1 MITYFDS
8 SSLPSVSFP
17 SLDPTVPLP
26 LSYSYI
32 SREKTWWGGIIDVK
46 LFRNK
51 LEGSPSNFMS
61 SIVSLSTKDL
71 RPIDKAY
78 LKKMRWLKA

>member
-1 MITYFDS
+1 M
-8 SSLPSVSFP
+8 
-17 SLDPTVPLP
+17 
-26 LSYSYI
+26 
-32 SREKTWWGGIIDVK
+32 K

-78 LKKMRWLKA
+78 LKKMR